1 MCCRVQI
8 ISLLD
13 FKMAS
18 DRAAS
23 APDLGLPPVDD
34 RIGQISQLVKHDH
47 ELNEKLLPGLAHL
60 LDDYLDPE
68 VPVTTEDFTRRLLK
82 VFRRS
87 TDNTYEDLLKGY
99 SHNEQAA
106 LEAFVK
112 GQPASEVGHGLKYAP
127 SIAARQEL
135 GHLQQVPLI
144 GSLQHELRK
153 VKEEIREIFGG
164 EPKEVPMTM
173 HGMKKTDIGILEDKA
188 ALEVNTCPIV
198 FGGEIFL
205 RRLANCWH

>member
-1 MCCRVQI
+1 MCSRVQI

-60 LDDYLDPE
+60 LDGYLDPK

-87 TDNTYEDLLKGY
+87 TDNT
-99 SHNEQAA
+99 
-106 LEAFVK
+106 
-112 GQPASEVGHGLKYAP
+112 
-127 SIAARQEL
+127 
-135 GHLQQVPLI
+135 
-144 GSLQHELRK
+144 
-153 VKEEIREIFGG
+153 
-164 EPKEVPMTM
+164 
-173 HGMKKTDIGILEDKA
+173 
-188 ALEVNTCPIV
+188 
-198 FGGEIFL
+198 
-205 RRLANCWH
+205 

>member
-1 MCCRVQI
+1 
-8 ISLLD
+8 
-13 FKMAS
+13 MAS
-18 DRAAS
+18 DRAAYT
-23 APDLGLPPVDD
+23 PDLALPPVDD
-34 RIGQISQLVKHDH
+34 RIGQISKLVKHDH

-68 VPVTTEDFTRRLLK
+68 VPVTTEGFTRRLLK

-87 TDNTYEDLLKGY
+87 TDNTYGDLLKGY

-112 GQPASEVGHGLKYAP
+112 GRPASEAGHDLEYAP

-135 GHLQQVPLI
+135 GHLQKAPLI
-144 GSLQHELRK
+144 ESLQHELRK
-153 VKEEIREIFGG
+153 VKEDIREFFGG
-164 EPKEVPMTM
+164 EAKEVPTTM

-188 ALEVNTCPIV
+188 TLEVNRCPLE
-198 FGGEIFL
+198 FGGDIFL
-205 RRLANCWH
+205 RRLANCPH